1 MKIVI
6 VCYPT
11 FGGSGVIATELGLSL
26 SKENHEVHFVTYKQP
41 VRLDSINPLINFHEV
56 ILPKYDLFK
65 YEPYELALS
74 NKLVEV
80 IRANN
85 IDLMHVHYAIPH
97 AYAAFMAQKMLED
110 QGIRVPIITT
120 LHGTDITLV
129 GNLPVYKTSVNFS
142 INNSDYITT
151 VSDSLKNNTLELFDI
166 NKEITV
172 IPNFIDFSKYENLS
186 DPCERSVIAKKD
198 ELVITHISNFR
209 PLKRVI
215 DVMKI
220 FKKLRSKLNVR
231 LIMIG
236 DGPDKEK
243 ALRYAKK
250 HELNK
255 YVVFLGNSNEID
267 KILCFTD
274 LFLLPS
280 EKESFGLSALEAMVH
295 KVPVVC
301 SNAGGLSEVVE
312 NGVSGFLCPVGDIN
326 QMTNRSI
333 EILSDQKI
341 HAEFKNNAFD
351 KAKKFD
357 IKNILPKYINLY
369 QKAIKS

>member
-41 VRLDSINPLINFHEV
+41 VRLESINPLINFHEV

-110 QGIRVPIITT
+110 QGFRVPIITT

-255 YVVFLGNSNEID
+255 YTVFLGNSNEID

-333 EILSDQKI
+333 EILSDQKK

-357 IKNILPKYINLY
+357 IKNILPKYINIY
-369 QKAIKS
+369 KKAIKS

>member
-1 MKIVI
+1 MKIAI

-26 SKENHEVHFVTYKQP
+26 SKEKNEVHFITYKQP
-41 VRLDSINPLINFHEV
+41 VRLESINPFVNFHEV
-56 ILPKYDLFK
+56 VIPKYDLFK

-80 IRANN
+80 IKRFK
-85 IDLMHVHYAIPH
+85 IELMHVHYAIPH
-97 AYAAFMAQKMLED
+97 AYAAYMAQKMLQE
-110 QGIRVPIITT
+110 QGFKVPIITT

-129 GNLPVYKTSVNFS
+129 GNLPVYKQSVNFS

-151 VSDSLKNNTLELFDI
+151 VSESLKNDTLKFFDI

-172 IPNFIDFSKYENLS
+172 IPNFIDFTKYEDKS
-186 DPCERSVIAKKD
+186 EPCERSFIAKKG
-198 ELVITHISNFR
+198 EIIITHISNFR
-209 PLKRVI
+209 PLKRVM
-215 DVMKI
+215 DVLRV
-220 FKKLRSKLNVR
+220 FKKIRSKLNVR

-243 ALRYAKK
+243 ALKYVNK
-250 HELNK
+250 HKINK
-255 YVVFLGNSNEID
+255 NVVFLGNSNEID

-280 EKESFGLSALEAMVH
+280 EQESFGLAALEAMVH

-301 SNAGGLSEVVE
+301 SAAGGLSEVVE
-312 NGVSGFLCPVGDIN
+312 NSVSGFLCPIGDIN
-326 QMTNRSI
+326 AMAKRSF
-333 EILSDQKI
+333 EILSDQNK
-341 HAEFKNNAFD
+341 HAEFKENAF
-351 KAKKFD
+351 KRARSFD
-357 IKNILPKYINLY
+357 IKKILPKYISIY
-369 QKAIKS
+369 KKAINL

>member
-41 VRLDSINPLINFHEV
+41 VRLESINPLINFHEV

-97 AYAAFMAQKMLED
+97 AYAAFMAKKMLED
-110 QGIRVPIITT
+110 QGFSVPIITT

-166 NKEITV
+166 NREITV

-186 DPCERSVIAKKD
+186 DPCERSVIAKRD

-209 PLKRVI
+209 PLKRVL

-220 FKKLRSKLNVR
+220 FRKLRSKLNVR

-250 HELNK
+250 HELKK
-255 YVVFLGNSNEID
+255 YTVFLGNSNEVD

-312 NGVSGFLCPVGDIN
+312 NGVSGFLCPIGDVN
-326 QMTNRSI
+326 QMANRSF
-333 EILSDQKI
+333 EILSDQKK

-351 KAKKFD
+351 RAKKFD
-357 IKNILPKYINLY
+357 IKNILPKYIDIY
-369 QKAIKS
+369 KKAIKS

>member
-41 VRLDSINPLINFHEV
+41 VRLESINPLINFHEV

-142 INNSDYITT
+142 INSSDYITT
-151 VSDSLKNNTLELFDI
+151 VSDSLKKNTLELFDI

-255 YVVFLGNSNEID
+255 YTVFLGNSNEID

-333 EILSDQKI
+333 EILADQKK

-357 IKNILPKYINLY
+357 IKNILPKYINIY

>member
-1 MKIVI
+1 MRIAI

-26 SKENHEVHFVTYKQP
+26 SKENNEIHFITYKQP
-41 VRLDSINPLINFHEV
+41 VRLENINPLVNFHEV
-56 ILPKYDLFK
+56 VIPKYDLFK

-80 IRANN
+80 AKKFEIE
-85 IDLMHVHYAIPH
+85 LMHVHYAIPH
-97 AYAAFMAQKMLED
+97 AYAAYMAQKMLED
-110 QGIRVPIITT
+110 MGIKIPIITT

-129 GNLPVYKTSVNFS
+129 GNLPVYKQSVNFS

-151 VSDSLKNNTLELFDI
+151 VSESLKNDTYKLFDI
-166 NKEITV
+166 DIEISV
-172 IPNFIDFSKYENLS
+172 IPNFIDFSKYEHITE
-186 DPCERSVIAKKD
+186 PCERSFIAKND
-198 ELVITHISNFR
+198 EIIITHISNFR

-215 DVMKI
+215 DVLKI
-220 FKKLRSKLNVR
+220 FNKLRDKLNVR

-243 ALRYAKK
+243 ALKYVNK
-250 HELNK
+250 HKIIKN
-255 YVVFLGNSNEID
+255 VVFLGNSNEID

-280 EKESFGLSALEAMVH
+280 EQESFGLAALEAMVH

-301 SNAGGLSEVVE
+301 SDAGGLSEVVE
-312 NGVSGFLCPVGDIN
+312 NSVSGFLCPVGDIN
-326 QMTNRSI
+326 GMAKRSF
-333 EILSDQKI
+333 EILSDPVNHNK
-341 HAEFKNNAFD
+341 FKESAFER
-351 KAKKFD
+351 ARRFD
-357 IKNILPKYINLY
+357 IKKILPKYISIY
-369 QKAIKS
+369 KKAIKL

>member
-1 MKIVI
+1 MRIAI

-26 SKENHEVHFVTYKQP
+26 SKENNEIHFITYKQP
-41 VRLDSINPLINFHEV
+41 VRLENINPLVNFHEV
-56 ILPKYDLFK
+56 VIPKYDLFK

-80 IRANN
+80 AKKFEIE
-85 IDLMHVHYAIPH
+85 LMHVHYAIPH
-97 AYAAFMAQKMLED
+97 AYAAYMAQKMLED
-110 QGIRVPIITT
+110 MGIKIPIITT

-129 GNLPVYKTSVNFS
+129 GNLPVYKQSVNFS

-151 VSDSLKNNTLELFDI
+151 VSESLKNDTYKLFDI
-166 NKEITV
+166 DKEISV
-172 IPNFIDFSKYENLS
+172 IPNFIDFSKYEYITE
-186 DPCERSVIAKKD
+186 PCERSFIAKND
-198 ELVITHISNFR
+198 EIIITHISNFR

-215 DVMKI
+215 DVLKI
-220 FKKLRSKLNVR
+220 FNKLRDKLNVR

-243 ALRYAKK
+243 ALKYVNK
-250 HELNK
+250 HKIIKN
-255 YVVFLGNSNEID
+255 VVFLGNSNEID

-280 EKESFGLSALEAMVH
+280 EQESFGLAALEAMVH

-301 SNAGGLSEVVE
+301 SDAGGLSEVVE
-312 NGVSGFLCPVGDIN
+312 NSVSGFLCPVGDIN
-326 QMTNRSI
+326 GMAKRSF
-333 EILSDQKI
+333 EILSDPVI
-341 HAEFKNNAFD
+341 HNKFKESAFER
-351 KAKKFD
+351 ARRFD
-357 IKNILPKYINLY
+357 IKKILPKYISVY
-369 QKAIKS
+369 KKAIKL

>member
-1 MKIVI
+1 MRIAI

-26 SKENHEVHFVTYKQP
+26 SKENNEIHFITYKQP
-41 VRLDSINPLINFHEV
+41 VRLENINPLVNFHEV
-56 ILPKYDLFK
+56 VIPKYDLFK

-80 IRANN
+80 AKKFEIE
-85 IDLMHVHYAIPH
+85 LMHVHYAIPH
-97 AYAAFMAQKMLED
+97 AYAAYMAQKMLED
-110 QGIRVPIITT
+110 VGIKIPIITT

-129 GNLPVYKTSVNFS
+129 GNLPVYKQSVNFS

-151 VSDSLKNNTLELFDI
+151 VSESLKNDTYKLFDI
-166 NKEITV
+166 DKEISV
-172 IPNFIDFSKYENLS
+172 IPNFIDFSKYEHITE
-186 DPCERSVIAKKD
+186 PCERSFIAKND
-198 ELVITHISNFR
+198 EIIITHISNFR

-215 DVMKI
+215 DVLKI
-220 FKKLRSKLNVR
+220 FNKLRHKLNVR

-243 ALRYAKK
+243 ALKYVNK
-250 HELNK
+250 HRISKN
-255 YVVFLGNSNEID
+255 VVFLGNSNEID

-280 EKESFGLSALEAMVH
+280 EQESFGLAALEAMVH

-301 SNAGGLSEVVE
+301 SDAGGLSEVVE
-312 NGVSGFLCPVGDIN
+312 NSVSGFLCPVGDIN
-326 QMTNRSI
+326 GMAKRSF
-333 EILSDQKI
+333 EILSDPVNHNK
-341 HAEFKNNAFD
+341 FKESAFER
-351 KAKKFD
+351 ARRFD
-357 IKNILPKYINLY
+357 IKKILPKYISVY
-369 QKAIKS
+369 KKAIKL

>member
-41 VRLDSINPLINFHEV
+41 VRLESINPLINFHEV

-110 QGIRVPIITT
+110 QGFRVPIVTT

-142 INNSDYITT
+142 INSSDYITT
-151 VSDSLKNNTLELFDI
+151 VSDSLKKNTLELFDI

-243 ALRYAKK
+243 AVRYAKK

-255 YVVFLGNSNEID
+255 YTVFLGNSNEID

-301 SNAGGLSEVVE
+301 SDAGGLSEVVE

-333 EILSDQKI
+333 EILADQKK

-357 IKNILPKYINLY
+357 IKNILPKYINIY

>member
-11 FGGSGVIATELGLSL
+11 FGGSGVIATELGISL

-41 VRLDSINPLINFHEV
+41 VRLESINPLINFHEV

-97 AYAAFMAQKMLED
+97 AYAAFMAKKMLED
-110 QGIRVPIITT
+110 QGFSVPIITT

-166 NKEITV
+166 NREITV

-186 DPCERSVIAKKD
+186 DPCERSVIAKRD

-209 PLKRVI
+209 PLKRVL

-220 FKKLRSKLNVR
+220 FRKLRSKLNVR

-250 HELNK
+250 HELKK
-255 YVVFLGNSNEID
+255 YTVFLGNSNEVD

-312 NGVSGFLCPVGDIN
+312 NGVSGFLCPIGDVN
-326 QMTNRSI
+326 QMANRSF
-333 EILSDQKI
+333 EILSDQKK

-351 KAKKFD
+351 RAKKFD
-357 IKNILPKYINLY
+357 IKNILPKYIDIY
-369 QKAIKS
+369 KKAIKS

>member
-41 VRLDSINPLINFHEV
+41 VRLETINPLINFHEV

-110 QGIRVPIITT
+110 QGFRVPIVTT

-151 VSDSLKNNTLELFDI
+151 VSDSLKKNTLELFDI

-301 SNAGGLSEVVE
+301 SDAGGLSEVVE

-333 EILSDQKI
+333 EILSDQKK

-357 IKNILPKYINLY
+357 IKNILPKYINIY

>member
-11 FGGSGVIATELGLSL
+11 FGGSGVIATELGISL

-41 VRLDSINPLINFHEV
+41 VRLESINPLINFHEV

-110 QGIRVPIITT
+110 QGFRVPIITT

-166 NKEITV
+166 NREITV

-186 DPCERSVIAKKD
+186 DPCERSVIAKRD

-209 PLKRVI
+209 PLKRVL

-220 FKKLRSKLNVR
+220 FRKLRSKLNVR

-250 HELNK
+250 HELKK
-255 YVVFLGNSNEID
+255 YTVFLGNSNEVD

-312 NGVSGFLCPVGDIN
+312 NGVSGFLCPIGDVN
-326 QMTNRSI
+326 QMANRSF
-333 EILSDQKI
+333 EILSDQKK

-351 KAKKFD
+351 RAKKFD
-357 IKNILPKYINLY
+357 IKNILPKYIDIY
-369 QKAIKS
+369 KKAIKS

>member
-11 FGGSGVIATELGLSL
+11 FGGSGVIATELGISL

-41 VRLDSINPLINFHEV
+41 VRLESINPLINFHEV

-110 QGIRVPIITT
+110 QGFRVPIITT

-166 NKEITV
+166 NREITV

-255 YVVFLGNSNEID
+255 YTVFLGNSNEID

-312 NGVSGFLCPVGDIN
+312 NGVSGFLCPIGDVN
-326 QMTNRSI
+326 QMANRSF
-333 EILSDQKI
+333 EILSDQKK

-351 KAKKFD
+351 RAKKFD
-357 IKNILPKYINLY
+357 IKNILPKYIDIY
-369 QKAIKS
+369 KKAIKS

>member
-1 MKIVI
+1 MKIAI

-26 SKENHEVHFVTYKQP
+26 SKEKNEVHFITYKQP
-41 VRLDSINPLINFHEV
+41 VRLESINPLVNFHEV
-56 ILPKYDLFK
+56 VIPKYDLFK

-80 IRANN
+80 IKRFE
-85 IDLMHVHYAIPH
+85 IELMHVHYAIPH
-97 AYAAFMAQKMLED
+97 AYAAYMAQKMLQD
-110 QGIRVPIITT
+110 QGLKVPIITT

-129 GNLPVYKTSVNFS
+129 GNLPVYKQSVNFS

-151 VSDSLKNNTLELFDI
+151 VSESLKNDTLKFFDI
-166 NKEITV
+166 DKQITV
-172 IPNFIDFSKYENLS
+172 IPNFIDFAKYE
-186 DPCERSVIAKKD
+186 DRAEPCERSFIAKKN
-198 ELVITHISNFR
+198 EIIITHISNFR
-209 PLKRVI
+209 PLKRVM

-243 ALRYAKK
+243 ALKYANK
-250 HELNK
+250 HKMNK
-255 YVVFLGNSNEID
+255 NVVFLGNSNEID

-280 EKESFGLSALEAMVH
+280 EQESFGLAALEAMVH

-312 NGVSGFLCPVGDIN
+312 NSVSGFLCAVGDIN
-326 QMTNRSI
+326 EMTKRSF
-333 EILSDQKI
+333 EILSDQNK
-341 HAEFKNNAFD
+341 HAEFKENAF
-351 KAKKFD
+351 KRARKFD
-357 IKNILPKYINLY
+357 IKNILPKYINIY
-369 QKAIKS
+369 KKAIES

>member
-41 VRLDSINPLINFHEV
+41 VRLESINPLINFHEV

-110 QGIRVPIITT
+110 QGFRVPIVTT

-142 INNSDYITT
+142 INSSDYITT
-151 VSDSLKNNTLELFDI
+151 VSDSLKKNTLELFDI

-250 HELNK
+250 HQLNK
-255 YVVFLGNSNEID
+255 YTVFLGNSNEID

-301 SNAGGLSEVVE
+301 SDAGGLSEVVE

-333 EILSDQKI
+333 EILSDQKK

-351 KAKKFD
+351 RAKKFD
-357 IKNILPKYINLY
+357 IKNILPKYINIY

>member
-1 MKIVI
+1 MKIAI

-26 SKENHEVHFVTYKQP
+26 SKEKNEVHFITYKQP
-41 VRLDSINPLINFHEV
+41 VRLESINPFVNFHEV
-56 ILPKYDLFK
+56 VIPKYDLFK

-80 IRANN
+80 IKRFK
-85 IDLMHVHYAIPH
+85 IELMHVHYAIPH
-97 AYAAFMAQKMLED
+97 AYAAYMAQKMLQE
-110 QGIRVPIITT
+110 QGFKVPIITT

-129 GNLPVYKTSVNFS
+129 GNLPVYKQSVNFS

-151 VSDSLKNNTLELFDI
+151 VSESLKNDTLKFFDI

-172 IPNFIDFSKYENLS
+172 IPNFIDFTKYE
-186 DPCERSVIAKKD
+186 DKAEPCERSFIAKKG
-198 ELVITHISNFR
+198 EIIITHISNFR
-209 PLKRVI
+209 PLKRVM
-215 DVMKI
+215 DVLRV
-220 FKKLRSKLNVR
+220 FKKIRSKLNVR

-243 ALRYAKK
+243 ALKYVNK
-250 HELNK
+250 HKINK
-255 YVVFLGNSNEID
+255 NVVFLGNSNEID

-280 EKESFGLSALEAMVH
+280 EQESFGLAALEAMVH

-301 SNAGGLSEVVE
+301 SAAGGLSEVVE
-312 NGVSGFLCPVGDIN
+312 NSVSGFLCPIGDIN
-326 QMTNRSI
+326 AMAKRSF
-333 EILSDQKI
+333 EILSDQNK
-341 HAEFKNNAFD
+341 HAEFKENAF
-351 KAKKFD
+351 KRARSFD
-357 IKNILPKYINLY
+357 IKKILPKYISIY
-369 QKAIKS
+369 KKAINL

>member
-1 MKIVI
+1 MRIAI

-26 SKENHEVHFVTYKQP
+26 SKENNEIHFITYKQP
-41 VRLDSINPLINFHEV
+41 VRLENINPLVNFHEV
-56 ILPKYDLFK
+56 VIPKYDLFK

-80 IRANN
+80 AKKFEIE
-85 IDLMHVHYAIPH
+85 LMHVHYAIPH
-97 AYAAFMAQKMLED
+97 AYAAYMAQKMLED
-110 QGIRVPIITT
+110 VGIKIPIITT

-129 GNLPVYKTSVNFS
+129 GNLPVYKQSVNFS

-151 VSDSLKNNTLELFDI
+151 VSESLKNDTYKLFDI
-166 NKEITV
+166 DKEISV
-172 IPNFIDFSKYENLS
+172 IPNFIDFSKYEYITE
-186 DPCERSVIAKKD
+186 PCERSFIAKND
-198 ELVITHISNFR
+198 EIIITHISNFR

-215 DVMKI
+215 DVLKI
-220 FKKLRSKLNVR
+220 FNKLRDKLNVR

-243 ALRYAKK
+243 ALKYVNK
-250 HELNK
+250 HRISKN
-255 YVVFLGNSNEID
+255 VVFLGNSNEID

-280 EKESFGLSALEAMVH
+280 EQESFGLAALEAMVH

-301 SNAGGLSEVVE
+301 SDAGGLSEVVE
-312 NGVSGFLCPVGDIN
+312 NSVSGFLCPVGDIN
-326 QMTNRSI
+326 GMAKRSF
-333 EILSDQKI
+333 EILSDPVNHNK
-341 HAEFKNNAFD
+341 FKESAFER
-351 KAKKFD
+351 ARRFD
-357 IKNILPKYINLY
+357 IKKILPKYISVY
-369 QKAIKS
+369 KKAIKL

>member
-41 VRLDSINPLINFHEV
+41 VRLESINPLINFHEV

-151 VSDSLKNNTLELFDI
+151 VSDSLKKNTLELFDI

-243 ALRYAKK
+243 AVRYAKK

-255 YVVFLGNSNEID
+255 YTVFLGNSNEID

-333 EILSDQKI
+333 EILADQKK

-357 IKNILPKYINLY
+357 IKNILPKYINIY

>member
-186 DPCERSVIAKKD
+186 DPCERSFIAKKD

>member
-11 FGGSGVIATELGLSL
+11 FGGSGVIATELGISL

-41 VRLDSINPLINFHEV
+41 VRLESINPLINFHEV

-80 IRANN
+80 IKANN
-85 IDLMHVHYAIPH
+85 IDLMHVHYVIPH
-97 AYAAFMAQKMLED
+97 AYAAFMAQRMLED
-110 QGIRVPIITT
+110 QGFRVPIVTT

-142 INNSDYITT
+142 INSSDYITT

-186 DPCERSVIAKKD
+186 DPCERNVIAKKD

-250 HELNK
+250 HQLNK
-255 YVVFLGNSNEID
+255 YTVFLGNSNEID

-312 NGVSGFLCPVGDIN
+312 NGVSGFLCPIGDVN
-326 QMTNRSI
+326 QMANRSF
-333 EILSDQKI
+333 EILSDQKK

-351 KAKKFD
+351 RAKKFD
-357 IKNILPKYINLY
+357 IKNILPKYINIY
-369 QKAIKS
+369 KKAIKS

>member
-11 FGGSGVIATELGLSL
+11 FGGSGVIATELGISL

-41 VRLDSINPLINFHEV
+41 VRLESINPLINFHEV

-80 IRANN
+80 IKANN
-85 IDLMHVHYAIPH
+85 IELMHVHYAIPH
-97 AYAAFMAQKMLED
+97 AYAAFMAQRMLED
-110 QGIRVPIITT
+110 QGFKIPIITT

-142 INNSDYITT
+142 INNSDHITA

-186 DPCERSVIAKKD
+186 DPCERSIIAKKN

-209 PLKRVI
+209 PLKRVL

-220 FKKLRSKLNVR
+220 FRKLRSKLNVR

-250 HELNK
+250 HELK
-255 YVVFLGNSNEID
+255 KHTVFLGNSNEVD

-312 NGVSGFLCPVGDIN
+312 NGVSGFLCPIGDVN
-326 QMTNRSI
+326 QMTNRSF
-333 EILSDQKI
+333 EILSDQKK
-341 HAEFKNNAFD
+341 HAEFKNNAFNR
-351 KAKKFD
+351 AKKFD
-357 IKNILPKYINLY
+357 IKNILPKYINIY
-369 QKAIKS
+369 KKAIKS

>member
-1 MKIVI
+1 MKIAI

-26 SKENHEVHFVTYKQP
+26 SKEKNEVHFITYKQP
-41 VRLDSINPLINFHEV
+41 VRLESINPLVNFHEV
-56 ILPKYDLFK
+56 VIPKYDLFK

-80 IRANN
+80 IKRFK

-97 AYAAFMAQKMLED
+97 AYAAYMAQKMLHD
-110 QGIRVPIITT
+110 QGLKVPIITT

-129 GNLPVYKTSVNFS
+129 GNLPVYKQSVNFS

-151 VSDSLKNNTLELFDI
+151 VSESLKNDTLKFFDI

-172 IPNFIDFSKYENLS
+172 IPNFIDFTKYEHKAE
-186 DPCERSVIAKKD
+186 PCERSFIAKKN
-198 ELVITHISNFR
+198 EIIITHISNFR
-209 PLKRVI
+209 PLKRVM
-215 DVMKI
+215 DVLRI
-220 FKKLRSKLNVR
+220 FKRLRSKLNVR

-243 ALRYAKK
+243 ALKYVSK
-250 HELNK
+250 HKINK
-255 YVVFLGNSNEID
+255 NVVFLGNSNEID

-280 EKESFGLSALEAMVH
+280 EQESFGLAALEAMVH

-312 NGVSGFLCPVGDIN
+312 NSVSGFLCAVGDIN
-326 QMTNRSI
+326 GMTKRSL
-333 EILSDQKI
+333 EILSDQNK
-341 HAEFKNNAFD
+341 HAAFKENAF
-351 KAKKFD
+351 KRARKFD
-357 IKNILPKYINLY
+357 IKKILPKYINIY
-369 QKAIKS
+369 RKAIES

>member
-41 VRLDSINPLINFHEV
+41 VRLESINPLINFHEV

-110 QGIRVPIITT
+110 QGFRVPIITT

-250 HELNK
+250 HELKK
-255 YVVFLGNSNEID
+255 YTVFLGNSNEVD

-301 SNAGGLSEVVE
+301 SDAGGLSEVVE

-333 EILSDQKI
+333 EILSDQKK

-357 IKNILPKYINLY
+357 IKNILPKYINIY

>member
-41 VRLDSINPLINFHEV
+41 VRLESINPLINFHEV

-110 QGIRVPIITT
+110 QGFRVPIVTT

-250 HELNK
+250 HQLNK
-255 YVVFLGNSNEID
+255 YTVFLGNSNEID

-301 SNAGGLSEVVE
+301 SDAGGLSEVVE

-333 EILSDQKI
+333 EILSDQKK

-357 IKNILPKYINLY
+357 IKNILPKYINIY